1 MIAQLSERQM
11 EETVMA
17 SDIRGELIDETTR
30 ELIAVQKNKSDGFD
44 DISIMNNKG
53 GSEIMPKGEDAVED

>member
-1 MIAQLSERQM
+1 
-11 EETVMA
+11 
-17 SDIRGELIDETTR
+17 
-30 ELIAVQKNKSDGFD
+30 LIAVQKNKSDGFD